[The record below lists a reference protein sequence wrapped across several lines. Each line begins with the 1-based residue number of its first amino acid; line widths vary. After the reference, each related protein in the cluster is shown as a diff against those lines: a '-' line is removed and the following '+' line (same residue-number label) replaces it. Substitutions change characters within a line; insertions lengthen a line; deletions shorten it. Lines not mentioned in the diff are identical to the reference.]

1 MKLGKTVWKILC
13 IIIFVI
19 IIGSLYMVNN
29 REKQEQRQLD
39 DNFLVVQA
47 SLEKS
52 VSDKTDHERQLT
64 QLKTQLSDLESELA
78 QATSLL
84 NDTKESFPRSAES
97 IEYDEV
103 LFSIAHDSGVQIVK
117 IKVSEPIDEII
128 KIAVSELT
136 DQEVENVTYSTIR
149 FEVELEGEVTAL
161 LDFINSIATGEHFK
175 AATVEQVNIRIPE
188 PVMEEEQEAEEGEA
202 EEEGEV
208 EEEGE
213 AGEEKET
220 EAPSA
225 TIEFVVYSYE
235 GG

>member
-1 MKLGKTVWKILC
+1 MKLGKTVWKILG

-29 REKQEQRQLD
+29 QEKHEQRQLN
-39 DNFLVVQA
+39 DNLSVVQA

-52 VSDKTDHERQLT
+52 VSDKTDHERQLA
-64 QLKTQLSDLESELA
+64 QLKTQLGDLESELA

-84 NDTKESFPRSAES
+84 NDSKESFPQSAES
-97 IEYDEV
+97 IEYDEA

-117 IKVSEPIDEII
+117 IRASEPIDEAI
-128 KIAVSELT
+128 KIAVSEST
-136 DQEVENVTYSTIR
+136 DREVENITYSTLH

-161 LDFINSIATGEHFK
+161 LDFINSIANGEHFK

-188 PVMEEEQEAEEGEA
+188 PVTEEEGEAEEGEAEEGEAEEGEA
-202 EEEGEV
+202 EEE
-208 EEEGE
+208 E
-213 AGEEKET
+213 A

>member
-1 MKLGKTVWKILC
+1 MKLGKTVWKILG

-29 REKQEQRQLD
+29 QEKHEQRQLN
-39 DNFLVVQA
+39 DNLSVVQA

-52 VSDKTDHERQLT
+52 VSDKTDHERQLA
-64 QLKTQLSDLESELA
+64 QLKTQLGDLESELA

-84 NDTKESFPRSAES
+84 NDSKESFPQSAES
-97 IEYDEV
+97 IEYDEA

-117 IKVSEPIDEII
+117 IRVSEPIDEAI
-128 KIAVSELT
+128 KIAVSEST
-136 DQEVENVTYSTIR
+136 DREVENITYSTLH

-188 PVMEEEQEAEEGEA
+188 PVTEEEGEAEEGEAEEGEAEEGEA
-202 EEEGEV
+202 EEE
-208 EEEGE
+208 E
-213 AGEEKET
+213 A